1 MITILSGL
9 EVDVEIS
16 AFGVGGEEC
25 DVFLAGHVKVLIDL
39 ARLAKL

>member
-9 EVDVEIS
+9 EVEVEIS
-16 AFGVGGEEC
+16 AFGV
-25 DVFLAGHVKVLIDL
+25 GHVKVLIDL